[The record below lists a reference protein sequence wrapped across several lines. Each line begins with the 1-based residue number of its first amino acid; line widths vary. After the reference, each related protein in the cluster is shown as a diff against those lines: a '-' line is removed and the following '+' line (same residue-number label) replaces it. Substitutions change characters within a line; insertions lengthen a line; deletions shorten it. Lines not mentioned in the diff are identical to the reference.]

1 MDTFARSLQDLDL
14 NTLFDEALRM
24 RFKKKRTKTKP
35 KRCKFCSE
43 LGHYQ
48 NKCELAKA
56 IALSASSS
64 RRKTY
69 VPVTGAESVEFLR
82 TKTFKTPSK
91 ADLTIPEGS
100 NDEIFQRD
108 KRGNITR
115 IMFNHHGTYVFEPIV
130 SLMYTDSLVLSSSSS
145 PKESHV
151 VDLEEVESADSEPET
166 EEPMGRVKPMPIN
179 LCVPRDSIFPTGI
192 RR

>member
-1 MDTFARSLQDLDL
+1 MDILGPPLQDLDL
-14 NTLFDEALRM
+14 DALFDEALRM
-24 RFKKKRTKTKP
+24 QPKKKRTKSKP

-48 NKCELAKA
+48 NTCEVFKVV
-56 IALSASSS
+56 ALTASSS

-69 VPVTGAESVEFLR
+69 TQVLGTEPAEFLR

-91 ADLTIPEGS
+91 TDLKVPEGA

-115 IMFNHHGTYVFEPIV
+115 IMFEHHGTYVFEPV
-130 SLMYTDSLVLSSSSS
+130 LSLMYTDSEVS
-145 PKESHV
+145 
-151 VDLEEVESADSEPET
+151 VESVESEGPAVESEA
-166 EEPMGRVKPMPIN
+166 EEPIGRAKPMPASF
-179 LCVPRDSIFPTGI
+179 CVPRDSIFPTGI

>member
-1 MDTFARSLQDLDL
+1 MDTFALPSQDLDL
-14 NTLFDEALRM
+14 NALFDEALRM
-24 RFKKKRTKTKP
+24 QPKKKRTKTKP

-48 NKCELAKA
+48 NTCEVLKVV
-56 IALSASSS
+56 ALTASSS

-69 VPVTGAESVEFLR
+69 TQVNGTEPAEFLR

-91 ADLTIPEGS
+91 TDLKVPEGA

-115 IMFNHHGTYVFEPIV
+115 IMFEHHGTYVFEPV
-130 SLMYTDSLVLSSSSS
+130 LSLMYTDSE
-145 PKESHV
+145 ESVGPVGPVGPV
-151 VDLEEVESADSEPET
+151 VGPSAPVEVESEPEA
-166 EEPMGRVKPMPIN
+166 EEPIGRAKPMPASF
-179 LCVPRDSIFPTGI
+179 CVPRDSIFPTGI